1 MAATGPGVHDRIGP
15 HAIRPEPT
23 PIGLGVVL
31 ESMRDAFCAIDRD
44 WCFVAINGVMEQ
56 IWQLQR
62 EKVLGRSIREVLPQL
77 AGSELEAALQA
88 ALTTGTS
95 RQFEATDPVRGT
107 AIELNVIAHHA
118 GIAISVR
125 DVAPIRE
132 TSLLRDSAEILA
144 LAEASAVIGVWDLDL
159 DTGMLRGA
167 EQFFRIMG
175 LAPTNE
181 PVPIETTRRLR
192 HPADQE
198 RVLGAFRQ
206 ALTTGSDYFEAEYR
220 IFRPDG
226 ELRWIF
232 CRGRVTRN
240 ASGMPVRLSG
250 VDVDVTSRKLAE
262 AALRESEQRFRR
274 VFEQSPLGKAMA
286 GLDFRFRAV
295 NPALCHM
302 LGYTEDELVGRSF
315 LQFVHPDDRANCAAM
330 GQALIDGTAPQIQL
344 EERLVSKSGDAIWA
358 SVNVGPI
365 RDADG
370 NILYT
375 LGINEN
381 IDERK
386 RIAQALEDNELRLR
400 ALNEQL
406 ESQAEER
413 ATQLA
418 SSRAQLQAFFENST
432 DWLTLQ
438 RATADGRIVYADLN
452 PASEAAYGMS
462 RDQVIGRT
470 VEDVLGVEAAQVPL
484 YHLRECLRTGEPQ
497 RYVARRT
504 MTGQTRTID
513 VTFVLVPAQTAT
525 GDQFIITA
533 ARDLTEREQLE
544 AQLRQ
549 AQKMEAI
556 GQLTGGVA
564 HDFNNLLAVIG
575 GNAELAKRRPAAN
588 LDRLMG
594 NILRA
599 TERGV
604 ALTRQLLS
612 FSRRHT
618 GTPQVIDLR
627 TELPRVAEMLRAS
640 LRGNIAMRMNVA
652 EDLWPVEVDLAELE
666 IALLNIAVN
675 ARDAMP
681 QGGSFDI
688 DVRNVSDGM
697 VDADRVVL
705 TLRDSGTG
713 IPPDVISKVFDPFF
727 TTKEP
732 GEGTGLGLS
741 QVYGFVHQ
749 SGGTVALQS
758 ELGSGTSITI
768 RLPRSRKPL
777 PSIQVPAGAD
787 RAVRENGRILVV
799 EDNPQVAEVTAQMLT
814 AMGFQVEVADRARK
828 AIERIDA
835 GEQFDLLMTD
845 VIMPEGINGLE
856 LAKLVRAR
864 FPNLP
869 IILTSGYNDVV
880 PPAGAAFPVLRK
892 PVPYEELHR
901 AVSASLRAALPA

>member
-1 MAATGPGVHDRIGP
+1 MAATRPGVHDRIGP

-23 PIGLGVVL
+23 PIDAGVVL

-44 WCFVAINGVMEQ
+44 WCLVAINGVMEQ
-56 IWQLQR
+56 IWQLER
-62 EKVLGRSIREVLPQL
+62 EKILGRSIREVLPQL
-77 AGSELEAALQA
+77 AGSELEATLQA
-88 ALTTGTS
+88 ALTTGTG

-107 AIELNVIAHHA
+107 AIELNVVAHHA
-118 GIAISVR
+118 GIAITVR

-132 TSLLRDSAEILA
+132 SNLLRDSAEILA

-159 DTGMLRGA
+159 DTGMLRGT

-198 RVLGAFRQ
+198 RVLAAFRQ
-206 ALTTGSDYFEAEYR
+206 ALSAGSEYFEAEYR
-220 IFRPDG
+220 IIRPDG

-232 CRGRVTRN
+232 CRGQVARN
-240 ASGMPVRLSG
+240 ASGVPVRLSG

-295 NPALCHM
+295 NPALCQM

-315 LQFVHPDDRANCAAM
+315 LQFVHPDDKANCAAM
-330 GQALIDGTAPQIQL
+330 GHALIDGTAPQIQL

-358 SVNVGPI
+358 NVNVGPI

-375 LGINEN
+375 LGIIEN

-386 RIAQALEDNELRLR
+386 RIAQALQDNELRLR

-406 ESQAEER
+406 ESQAAER

-438 RATADGRIVYADLN
+438 RATPDGRIVYADLN

-470 VEDVLGVEAAQVPL
+470 VEEILGVEAAQVPL
-484 YHLRECLRTGEPQ
+484 YHLRECLRTSEPQ

-504 MTGQTRTID
+504 MAGQTRTID
-513 VTFVLVPAQTAT
+513 VTFVLVPAQAAT

-599 TERGV
+599 TDRGV

-612 FSRRHT
+612 FARRHA
-618 GTPQVIDLR
+618 GTPQVINLR
-627 TELPRVAEMLRAS
+627 TEMPRVAEMLRAS
-640 LRGNIAMRMNVA
+640 LRGNIAMRMDVA
-652 EDLWPVEVDLAELE
+652 GDIWPVEVDLAELE

-688 DVRNVSDGM
+688 DVRNASDGM

-749 SGGTVALQS
+749 SGGTVGLQS
-758 ELGSGTSITI
+758 ELGSGTTITI

-787 RAVRENGRILVV
+787 RPVRENGRILLV
-799 EDNPQVAEVTAQMLT
+799 EDNPQVAEVTAQMLG

-828 AIERIDA
+828 AIERMDA

-845 VIMPEGINGLE
+845 VIMPEGMNGLE

-901 AVSASLRAALPA
+901 AVSASLRAALPT